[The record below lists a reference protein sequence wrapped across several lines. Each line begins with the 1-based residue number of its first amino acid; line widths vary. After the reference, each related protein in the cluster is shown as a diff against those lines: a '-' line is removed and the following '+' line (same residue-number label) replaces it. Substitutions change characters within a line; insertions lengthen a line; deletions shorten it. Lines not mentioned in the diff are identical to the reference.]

1 MLYIETGKR
10 RVYVTDSAAFGSRFI
25 CYLRY
30 PGESDYQAQ
39 LAAVA
44 KFNRR
49 YAPVVTIGQ
58 QVSGVGSC
66 EARLTRP
73 VTTGDN

>member
-10 RVYVTDSAAFGSRFI
+10 RVYVTDSAAFGSRYI
-25 CYLRY
+25 VYLRY
-30 PGESDYQAQ
+30 PGESDAQAQ

-58 QVSGVGSC
+58 RGSVGVDR

-73 VTTGDN
+73 ATTGDN

>member
-1 MLYIETGKR
+1 MLYIETFR
-10 RVYVTDSAAFGSRFI
+10 RDVYVSDMKAFGTRSVR
-25 CYLRY
+25 YLRY
-30 PGESDYQAQ
+30 PGESDAQAQ
-39 LAAVA
+39 MNAVA

>member
-1 MLYIETGKR
+1 MLYIETFR
-10 RVYVTDSAAFGSRFI
+10 RDVYVSDMKAFGTRSVR
-25 CYLRY
+25 YLRY
-30 PGESDYQAQ
+30 PGESDAQAQ
-39 LAAVA
+39 MNAVA

-58 QVSGVGSC
+58 RASVGVDR

-73 VTTGDN
+73 ATTGDN